1 LRLWDLRKP
10 TCAGVMEVG
19 QSAVGCFDP
28 EGIIFAAGVDSETI
42 KLYDLRTFGRGPFST
57 FKLTPDRAL
66 NWISLKF
73 SLEGNAILIST
84 NGQSLKGQFRKI
96 FC

>member
-1 LRLWDLRKP
+1 MFIRTLRLWDLRKP

-42 KLYDLRTFGRGPFST
+42 KLL
-57 FKLTPDRAL
+57 LTVQYL
-66 NWISLKF
+66 Y
-73 SLEGNAILIST
+73 
-84 NGQSLKGQFRKI
+84 
-96 FC
+96 

>member
-1 LRLWDLRKP
+1 MSCVFPIVVKPVLPHAEFGPSGRRTPLYFNHFNIYIFIRTLRLWDLRKP

-42 KLYDLRTFGRGPFST
+42 KLYDLR
-57 FKLTPDRAL
+57 
-66 NWISLKF
+66 
-73 SLEGNAILIST
+73 
-84 NGQSLKGQFRKI
+84 
-96 FC
+96 